1 MMGPTVWSTYWQGR
15 LYAWVT
21 LAWPVGSGRVALAR
35 HEAGALQPQL
45 HPGVG
50 VDGVV
55 NTPVAGIKAP
65 QQLGI
70 CRVDNGPAGQGGDVP
85 LPQVEALFHRSQL
98 GKAGDALAPCLLLEV
113 RVLHRQKLNLY
124 PGAVGALFQQ
134 LLDEVEL
141 PLFLCHG
148 EPSLQA
154 AVIYAAWLSH
164 SLL

>member
-1 MMGPTVWSTYWQGR
+1 M
-15 LYAWVT
+15 
-21 LAWPVGSGRVALAR
+21 ALSIS
-35 HEAGALQPQL
+35 
-45 HPGVG
+45 
-50 VDGVV
+50 
-55 NTPVAGIKAP
+55 VAGIKAP

-113 RVLHRQKLNLY
+113 RVLHRQKLLAGGLCLSQVEQGAQQPFLSFPLCGNLY

-134 LLDEVEL
+134 LLDEVEP

-164 SLL
+164 PLL